1 MAKQESLRTSEC
13 PVARTLESI
22 GERWCMMIVRE
33 AFDDVRRFSD
43 FQRNLGLAKNIL
55 ASRLKQLVETGVF
68 EIAPAS
74 DGSAYNEYLLTDRG
88 RALFPVVVAMR
99 QWGERYL
106 FEKGETHSVLLDN
119 AEGKPLPRLEVCSS
133 GGQNWTRPTVIA
145 SGWLLKVNFRRI
157 YGSIL
162 SESDR
167 PDIPPVPDHH
177 CQPVGIITFSNDRL
191 PCNLPMRMTF
201 SLIV

>member
-33 AFDDVRRFSD
+33 AFDDIRRFSD

-55 ASRLKQLVETGVF
+55 ASRLKQLVEMGVF

-74 DGSAYNEYLLTDRG
+74 DGSAYSEYVLTERG
-88 RALFPVVVAMR
+88 RSLFPVVVAMR

-106 FEKGETHSVLLDN
+106 FEEGETHSVLLDN
-119 AEGKPLPRLEVCSS
+119 AEGKPLPRLEVYSS
-133 GGQNWTRPTVIA
+133 QGKKLDPADCHRQRVVAKG
-145 SGWLLKVNFRRI
+145 
-157 YGSIL
+157 
-162 SESDR
+162 
-167 PDIPPVPDHH
+167 
-177 CQPVGIITFSNDRL
+177 
-191 PCNLPMRMTF
+191 
-201 SLIV
+201 

>member
-55 ASRLKQLVETGVF
+55 ASRLKQLVEIGVF

-74 DGSAYNEYLLTDRG
+74 DGSAYSEYVLTERG
-88 RALFPVVVAMR
+88 RSLFPVVVAMR

-106 FEKGETHSVLLDN
+106 FEKGETRSVLLDN
-119 AEGKPLPRLEVCSS
+119 AEGKPLPRLEVYSS
-133 GGQNWTRPTVIA
+133 QGQKLDPADCHRQRVVA
-145 SGWLLKVNFRRI
+145 EG
-157 YGSIL
+157 
-162 SESDR
+162 
-167 PDIPPVPDHH
+167 
-177 CQPVGIITFSNDRL
+177 
-191 PCNLPMRMTF
+191 
-201 SLIV
+201 

>member
-55 ASRLKQLVETGVF
+55 ASRLKQLVEVGVF

-74 DGSAYNEYLLTDRG
+74 DGSAYSEYVLTERG
-88 RALFPVVVAMR
+88 RSLFPVVVAMR
-99 QWGERYL
+99 QWGEHYL

-119 AEGKPLPRLEVCSS
+119 AEGKPLPRLEVISS
-133 GGQNWTRPTVIA
+133 QGQKLEPADCHRQRVVA
-145 SGWLLKVNFRRI
+145 EG
-157 YGSIL
+157 
-162 SESDR
+162 
-167 PDIPPVPDHH
+167 
-177 CQPVGIITFSNDRL
+177 
-191 PCNLPMRMTF
+191 
-201 SLIV
+201 

>member
-1 MAKQESLRTSEC
+1 MAKQEYLRTSEC

-55 ASRLKQLVETGVF
+55 ASRLKQLVEIGVF

-74 DGSAYNEYLLTDRG
+74 DGSAYSEYVLTERG
-88 RALFPVVVAMR
+88 RSLFPVVVAMR

-106 FEKGETHSVLLDN
+106 FEKGEPHSVLLDN
-119 AEGKPLPRLEVCSS
+119 AEGKPLPRLEVISS
-133 GGQNWTRPTVIA
+133 QGQKLEPADCHRQRVVA
-145 SGWLLKVNFRRI
+145 KG
-157 YGSIL
+157 
-162 SESDR
+162 
-167 PDIPPVPDHH
+167 
-177 CQPVGIITFSNDRL
+177 
-191 PCNLPMRMTF
+191 
-201 SLIV
+201 

>member
-55 ASRLKQLVETGVF
+55 ASRLKQLVEIGVF

-74 DGSAYNEYLLTDRG
+74 DGSAYSEYVLTERG
-88 RALFPVVVAMR
+88 RSLFPVVVAMR

-106 FEKGETHSVLLDN
+106 FEMGETHSVLLDN
-119 AEGKPLPRLEVCSS
+119 AEGKPLPRLEVISS
-133 GGQNWTRPTVIA
+133 QGQKLEPADCHRQRVVA
-145 SGWLLKVNFRRI
+145 EG
-157 YGSIL
+157 
-162 SESDR
+162 
-167 PDIPPVPDHH
+167 
-177 CQPVGIITFSNDRL
+177 
-191 PCNLPMRMTF
+191 
-201 SLIV
+201 

>member
-55 ASRLKQLVETGVF
+55 ASRLKQLVEIGVF

-74 DGSAYNEYLLTDRG
+74 DGSAYSEYVLTERG
-88 RALFPVVVAMR
+88 RSLFPVVVAMR

-106 FEKGETHSVLLDN
+106 FEEGETHSVLLDN
-119 AEGKPLPRLEVCSS
+119 AEGKPLPRLEVYSS
-133 GGQNWTRPTVIA
+133 QGKKLDSADCHRQRVVAKG
-145 SGWLLKVNFRRI
+145 
-157 YGSIL
+157 
-162 SESDR
+162 
-167 PDIPPVPDHH
+167 
-177 CQPVGIITFSNDRL
+177 
-191 PCNLPMRMTF
+191 
-201 SLIV
+201 

>member
-1 MAKQESLRTSEC
+1 MAKQEALRTSEC

-55 ASRLKQLVETGVF
+55 ASRLKQLVEVGVF

-74 DGSAYNEYLLTDRG
+74 DGSAYNEYVLTERG

-106 FEKGETHSVLLDN
+106 FEKGEMHSVLLDN
-119 AEGKPLPRLEVCSS
+119 AEGKPLPRLEVRSS
-133 GGQNWTRPTVIA
+133 EGQKLDPADCHRQRVVA
-145 SGWLLKVNFRRI
+145 QG
-157 YGSIL
+157 
-162 SESDR
+162 
-167 PDIPPVPDHH
+167 
-177 CQPVGIITFSNDRL
+177 
-191 PCNLPMRMTF
+191 
-201 SLIV
+201 